1 MPTWW
6 EQLKINIQYTQAW
19 HETFYIAFTLMIL
32 EWINFG
38 FALLHFIGRTSAA
51 HRLYKTLTIIPIDMD
66 MNKAFL
72 LFGIATFKGN
82 GLRLELYIF
91 K

>member
-1 MPTWW
+1 
-6 EQLKINIQYTQAW
+6 
-19 HETFYIAFTLMIL
+19 MIL
-32 EWINFG
+32 EWINSG
-38 FALLHFIGRTSAA
+38 FAPLHFIGRTSEA

-72 LFGIATFKGN
+72 LFGIAASKGN